1 MCEATWPMWV
11 GLWNG
16 LIFSLINNPFW
27 CNTNL
32 HLSTKVKF
40 WFDHSATVWFICQQ
54 VYQNNSRLQNFN
66 MFIKMFQTSKWHQ
79 CSHEQWWTSLPG
91 DQGWVLSCYQTE
103 LKSLSVNK
111 DTSYWDDKRKR
122 NSIASF
128 RCLLPQ
134 LDSPTIL
141 SGSVLLR
148 EKRWDMMT
156 ILQKQKVGQM
166 SSELLLTNNT
176 RCRLHPPPGSSC
188 QSCCAPPPWTAEAST
203 LGLPLAR
210 RSLIGRGRRR
220 WGSSNLSCYHD

>member
-1 MCEATWPMWV
+1 MNHEIKTIPIICQSQLGNCCVGVFAWCIKTARQVVNKAKSQTKFATWQPMCEATWPMWV

-103 LKSLSVNK
+103 LTSLSVNK
-111 DTSYWDDKRKR
+111 DTSYWNDKRKR

-141 SGSVLLR
+141 SGSVLVR
-148 EKRWDMMT
+148 EKMWDMMT
-156 ILQKQKVGQM
+156 ILLKQKVGQM
-166 SSELLLTNNT
+166 
-176 RCRLHPPPGSSC
+176 
-188 QSCCAPPPWTAEAST
+188 
-203 LGLPLAR
+203 
-210 RSLIGRGRRR
+210 
-220 WGSSNLSCYHD
+220 